1 MENSIAILP
10 IVFEEQ
16 RLPLFAFF
24 LDAAAK
30 IVSVPDSTFE
40 WFWRFCDPA
49 TPRKEE
55 RSEVIIAHAEILA
68 ARLRAMTGFEREI
81 DCCIRMQY
89 PQADAA
95 AMRLDLK
102 QARIQRAMAPQGIFR
117 NFRRRNLVARHQNL
131 FCRPPI
137 RSSVV
142 ILRCHDCFEPFFRPE

>member
-10 IVFEEQ
+10 IIFEEQ
-16 RLPLFAFF
+16 PLPLVAFF

-89 PQADAA
+89 PQAEAA
-95 AMRLDLK
+95 AVRLDWVMSLQMMMQIAQTRPVCHWRSCETTRETK
-102 QARIQRAMAPQGIFR
+102 RLDRTPRLGPGCNSNIGGARVG
-117 NFRRRNLVARHQNL
+117 
-131 FCRPPI
+131 
-137 RSSVV
+137 
-142 ILRCHDCFEPFFRPE
+142 EPDR